1 MPLYSKVF
9 MYKHAHANSTNH
21 ASLEV
26 ADINEVLISAAV
38 SFTTGLLCLRPASY
52 DTVITGAMHSTW
64 YLPLPRPLVGQL
76 QVVPARY
83 SESVCEVLNEIGEVL
98 AVESVVRHLELGY
111 MGRVDCIGRYKWDSC
126 TSQQSTSQHSMSHH
140 STSQNIIVYM
150 NSQ

>member
-1 MPLYSKVF
+1 

-26 ADINEVLISAAV
+26 VDINEVLISVAV
-38 SFTTGLLCLRPASY
+38 TFTTGLLCLRPASY
-52 DTVITGAMHSTW
+52 DTVIPGAMYSTW

-83 SESVCEVLNEIGEVL
+83 SESVREVLSEIGEVV

-126 TSQQSTSQHSMSHH
+126 TSQHRTLLC
-140 STSQNIIVYM
+140 T
-150 NSQ
+150 